1 MANLVCAKPLQGE
14 TLRVTR
20 LDSCGNPEFGE
31 CGYGVSDGFVQAVL
45 TPSTEEGERFLQR
58 NAAGRA
64 LVNQRGRPILNWYD
78 VSIQFQEVDPELFTI
93 LTGLLPY
100 EDDQNRVIGFPVTE
114 EHYATANFALELW
127 MGNSEEQCPPGGD
140 PLPFYGYNL
149 LPWVVEGAIGENITI
164 ANQLITFTIMGRTR
178 KGTPWGVGPY
188 DVVRDLN
195 GLPAPLFTAI
205 PTDTHHLPIWTQLAP
220 PEPECGCLSLSS

>member
-14 TLRVTR
+14 VIRVTR
-20 LDSCGNPEFGE
+20 LDVCGNPEFGE
-31 CGYGVSDGFVQAVL
+31 CAYGVSDGFVQAVL

-64 LVNQRGRPILNWYD
+64 MVNQRSRPILNWYD

-100 EDDQNRVIGFPVTE
+100 EDDQGRVIGFPVTE
-114 EHYATANFALELW
+114 EHYATANFALEAW
-127 MGNSEEQCPPGGD
+127 MGNAEEECNED
-140 PLPFYGYNL
+140 ALPFYGYNL
-149 LPWVVEGAIGENITI
+149 LPWVVEGALGENITI
-164 ANQLITFTIMGRTR
+164 ANQLITFTVVGRTR

-188 DVVRDLN
+188 DVVMDLN
-195 GLPAPLFTAI
+195 GDPSPLFTAI

-220 PEPECGCLSLSS
+220 PEAECGCQSLSS